1 MKLII
6 QSFSDII
13 TNSSSEVFISSSS
26 EELLQALKELEIDYD
41 CYHNE
46 EELRKA
52 VEENS
57 WDFYEIVDFNPYN
70 EWWMADIRAAKT
82 SDEVWEFFK
91 SFYTH
96 LLGKVIIDVDRDYL
110 YNQEDKHN
118 IYLRQIIQ
126 KNEKF

>member
-1 MKLII
+1 MKTII

-13 TNSSSEVFISSSS
+13 TNSSSEVFVSSSS
-26 EELLQALKELEIDYD
+26 DELLQALKELNIDYD

-57 WDFYEIVDFNPYN
+57 WDFDYICSVNPYR
-70 EWWMADIRAAKT
+70 EWWMEDIRTEKT
-82 SDEVWEFFK
+82 SDEIWEFFK

-96 LLGKVIIDVDRDYL
+96 LIGKIIVDVDRDYL
-110 YNQEDKHN
+110 YNQEDEHN
-118 IYLRQIIQ
+118 IYLR
-126 KNEKF
+126 KFIKE